1 MIEVGDPV
9 KDHECW
15 VRPENMRTTRTVLK
29 IDQSSPGTEI
39 AAETCAALAAAS
51 VVFRHVDY
59 AYARQLANRAKLVF
73 LYAIDHLERYSPLLS
88 RLHSYMINSFSS
100 FSSLQKHIREPMM
113 ENVPSIALSQ
123 ALM

>member
-1 MIEVGDPV
+1 MRRKEQRSIKLVEFFAFVIEVGDPV

-73 LYAIDHLERYSPLLS
+73 F
-88 RLHSYMINSFSS
+88 YM
-100 FSSLQKHIREPMM
+100 R
-113 ENVPSIALSQ
+113 SII
-123 ALM
+123 